1 MNTPPH
7 PYTLAVAHT
16 PGGHLPQ
23 IIQGGMGV
31 AVSNWQLANAVARIG
46 QLGVVSGTGIDTVLV
61 RRLQDGDL
69 LGDVRRAIAHFPL
82 RDIADEV
89 LSRFFIDGGRDPEA
103 PYKRLPLATVEGTRF
118 LRGLT
123 ALAGYVEVF
132 LAKEGHDGVVGI
144 NLLTKIQLPNP
155 ATLYGAM
162 LAGVN
167 YVLMGAG
174 IPREIPGILDNLA
187 RQQVARQRID
197 ATIAAGGESV
207 VQVFDPSELGGDKLG
222 ELLRPNFLPIIS
234 THGLGSILL
243 KKSTGS
249 IQGFIVE
256 APTAGGHNAPPRGT
270 KVFDERG
277 QPIYGER
284 DYADMAAMRE
294 LGLPFWLAGSTG
306 SPEGLQRALAD
317 GATGIQAGTI
327 FAYCDESGFEGGIK
341 QQVIDRVPAG
351 NTDVYTDPLAS
362 PTGFP
367 FKVVTLPGTL
377 SEPETYQERKR
388 VCDLGYLREVV
399 REEGG
404 KLAYRCASEPVDDY
418 LRKGGDVAETE
429 GRKCLCNALMA
440 NVGLGQVQKGGA
452 HEGTLV
458 TSGDDLAAIA
468 RALPAGARRYSAA
481 QAVQH
486 LLGQP

>member
-1 MNTPPH
+1 
-7 PYTLAVAHT
+7 
-16 PGGHLPQ
+16 
-23 IIQGGMGV
+23 
-31 AVSNWQLANAVARIG
+31 
-46 QLGVVSGTGIDTVLV
+46 
-61 RRLQDGDL
+61 
-69 LGDVRRAIAHFPL
+69 
-82 RDIADEV
+82 
-89 LSRFFIDGGRDPEA
+89 
-103 PYKRLPLATVEGTRF
+103 
-118 LRGLT
+118 
-123 ALAGYVEVF
+123 
-132 LAKEGHDGVVGI
+132 
-144 NLLTKIQLPNP
+144 
-155 ATLYGAM
+155 
-162 LAGVN
+162 
-167 YVLMGAG
+167 
-174 IPREIPGILDNLA
+174 
-187 RQQVARQRID
+187 
-197 ATIAAGGESV
+197 
-207 VQVFDPSELGGDKLG
+207 
-222 ELLRPNFLPIIS
+222 
-234 THGLGSILL
+234 
-243 KKSTGS
+243 
-249 IQGFIVE
+249 
-256 APTAGGHNAPPRGT
+256 
-270 KVFDERG
+270 
-277 QPIYGER
+277 
-284 DYADMAAMRE
+284 MRE

-341 QQVIDRVPAG
+341 QQVIDRVLAG